1 MFEVRQERLW
11 AAGAYIIFFLP
22 LLSGGSRFGRFHC
35 NQGLVLLLF
44 YGAVSIVAHIVPV
57 IGETLLLPAAK
68 LMWLLLALWG
78 VLGAVQGR
86 MRRLPVIGRFELL
99 R

>member
-1 MFEVRQERLW
+1 MFEVRQERLLAAWGLTSYSFCMAVIRRFALW
-11 AAGAYIIFFLP
+11 AV
-22 LLSGGSRFGRFHC
+22 SC

-78 VLGAVQGR
+78 VLAQYRGGCVGCR
-86 MRRLPVIGRFELL
+86 
-99 R
+99 